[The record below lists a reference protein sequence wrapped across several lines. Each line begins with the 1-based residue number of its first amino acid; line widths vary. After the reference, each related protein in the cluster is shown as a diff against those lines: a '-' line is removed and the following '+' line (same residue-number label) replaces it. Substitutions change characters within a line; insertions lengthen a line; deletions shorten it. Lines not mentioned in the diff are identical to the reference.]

1 MKKLIGYVALAAGLL
16 VAGSCQK
23 ESAQGGDAQETVKTA
38 FRVEIPSEEATR
50 AVAEA
55 EKVDSVYYEVWDEA
69 FQQRLFPYVGSAE
82 NRAPVSGGVAEIMI
96 DLVKDQTFNL
106 IFWAQ
111 NSGCHGVGKA
121 YTWSDLKT
129 INVDYS
135 KFTSDQ
141 KDVYDAFYAVLP
153 DVKGDGSAKTVY
165 LYRPFAQVNFC
176 ASEMSSSMGN
186 IELTGNTVKVSEV
199 ATAFDTIN
207 GVGINPSSGA
217 DGTGVTFSSG
227 AGLVEDKKIEV
238 NDATYDWVSMNY
250 LLVASSLV
258 EVEADFYTNFGT
270 VHRKVIDVP
279 VQKNYRTNILGDLFL
294 AGTNIKIVV
303 SPDFTTPEMPPIEIK

>member
-1 MKKLIGYVALAAGLL
+1 MNKLIGYVVLAAGLL

-23 ESAQGGDAQETVKTA
+23 ESANGGDAQETVKTA
-38 FRVEIPSEEATR
+38 FRVEIPSEETTR

-55 EKVDSVYYEVWDEA
+55 ENVDVVFYEVWDEA
-69 FQQRLFPYVGSAE
+69 FQQRLFPYAGSAA
-82 NRAPVSGGVAEIMI
+82 NSAPVSGGVAEIMI
-96 DLVKDQTFNL
+96 DLVKDQKYNL

-111 NSGCHGVGKA
+111 NEACQGKA
-121 YTWSDLKT
+121 YSWTNLKT
-129 INVDYS
+129 VNVDYT
-135 KFTSDQ
+135 KFTADQ
-141 KDVYDAFYAVLP
+141 KDVYDAFYAVMP
-153 DVKGDGSAKTVY
+153 DVKGDGSSKTVY

-176 ASEMSSSMGN
+176 ASEMTTSMGN
-186 IELTGNTVKVSEV
+186 IELTGNSVKVSQV
-199 ATAFDTIN
+199 ATAFDTVK

-238 NDATYDWVSMNY
+238 NDGTYDWVSMNY